1 MAHERILTVKAIDG
15 SLYSVDKW
23 ESTDRSSTSPKLK
36 YPARIKTLDK
46 SHRLDRW
53 ETADR
58 PKMAVRMVDPLEVAI
73 EGLERLLFDYYVE
86 PEVITITRHA
96 SFSVDELTAAIDV
109 EAEFVESAA
118 QSLRE

>member
-1 MAHERILTVKAIDG
+1 MGHERIITVKATDD

-36 YPARIKTLDK
+36 YPARIKNLDE

-58 PKMAVRMVDPLEVAI
+58 PKMAVRMVDSLEVAI
-73 EGLERLLFDYYVE
+73 EGLERLLIDYYVE
-86 PEVITITRHA
+86 PEIITVTRHA
-96 SFSVDELTAAIDV
+96 PFSVGALSDAVDI
-109 EAEFVESAA
+109 EAEYVDSAA
-118 QSLRE
+118 RNIRK